1 MVDNIPESPLIDHE
15 VALATAGTL
24 TSLSEEEA
32 NAGKEVV
39 SA

>member
-1 MVDNIPESPLIDHE
+1 MVDNIPEFPFIDPE
-15 VALATAGTL
+15 MALATAGTL
-24 TSLSEEEA
+24 TSSSEEEA

>member
-1 MVDNIPESPLIDHE
+1 MVDNIPEFQLVDPE

-24 TSLSEEEA
+24 TFSSEEEA